1 MHIYMCCAVLSRF
14 RCVHL
19 CVTPWTAGRQAPLSM
34 GFSRQE
40 YWSGTH
46 TEDGGGTEG
55 ARSGWPTGQH
65 KKQQLQRDG
74 DAVKS

>member
-1 MHIYMCCAVLSRF
+1 MELCKSR
-14 RCVHL
+14 
-19 CVTPWTAGRQAPLSM
+19 ARQ
-34 GFSRQE
+34 
-40 YWSGTH
+40 H
-46 TEDGGGTEG
+46 TQTEEGGGTEG